1 MRAREIE
8 LRRNLLEK
16 KVETIRDKT
25 SLPPDEELLLLRYGG
40 WGKLPCSILERMLLS
55 AWIRL
60 KARENGDTFAL
71 ISARSEGRIQEEFQA
86 RRLYQF
92 PSGEPL
98 VHVQQLVG
106 VLWDL
111 IPYCEDSVARVEI
124 LSGLWPQKG
133 HYQERVWTEMVALAV
148 ELAGTTKVLSGIDV
162 TILPEWLNESAK
174 TADDKSSAESL
185 ATSVAKRIALSK
197 IEKDNELPVAAFV
210 NEKIRSFYD
219 AFGRPGIKRLAES
232 TRPAAALVV
241 TTDFINFKAGESD
254 LQRTRKLLTRTEELV
269 DYLLDQ
275 GDLSEK
281 HLLGG
286 PFSSCIEDLKGMVLS
301 ATALERFC
309 LSKLSEYE
317 ERCGKVGAP
326 RDEETIAALGKIW
339 DEIFSGMPT
348 LIELVNNHLYPSRY
362 GCTVED
368 GLWPLPRRH
377 RVGTKFVE
385 DDEAQLT
392 EDVLARVFSVGCEA
406 LSKSEVKPELLR
418 AWLALWLGALRPKE
432 SRVQKSDLVPFAG
445 GYLQVIARESGK
457 SGRREAY
464 WPSSGLKALRL
475 EPKHFAQKLP
485 KKGPPPTVIAEQ
497 AWRLA
502 REAWEEHRN
511 SHPEEHL
518 PDIPDRLAYISRK
531 AVADIIRWNGKSPL
545 VVTKVLGH
553 ETETSDTTY
562 TQISRSEF
570 ADLHQGLSVTL
581 SALVSGELDASP

>member
-8 LRRNLLEK
+8 QRRNLLEN
-16 KVETIRDKT
+16 KVEAIRDQT
-25 SLPPDEELLLLRYGG
+25 SLPPDDELLLLRYGG
-40 WGKLPCSILERMLLS
+40 WGKLPCSAQERMLLS

-71 ISARSEGRIQEEFQA
+71 VNARPEGRKPEELQA
-86 RRLYQF
+86 SQLYQF
-92 PSGEPL
+92 PTGEAAE
-98 VHVQQLVG
+98 HVQQLVG

-111 IPYCEDSVARVEI
+111 IPYCEDSDARVEI

-133 HYQERVWTEMVALAV
+133 HFQERVWTEMIALAA
-148 ELAGTTKVLSGIDV
+148 ELAGSTKILSGLDV
-162 TILPEWLNESAK
+162 TILPEWLTKSIE
-174 TADDKSSAESL
+174 TTDDKSSTE
-185 ATSVAKRIALSK
+185 SVATWVAKKMAISK
-197 IEKDNELPVAAFV
+197 INKDYELLAAVFL

-232 TRPAAALVV
+232 SRPAVALVV
-241 TTDFINFKAGESD
+241 TTDFRNFKHGESD
-254 LQRTRKLLTRTEELV
+254 LQRTRELMTRTEELV

-286 PFSSCIEDLKGMVLS
+286 PFSACIEDLKGMILS

-309 LSKLSEYE
+309 LSKSREYE
-317 ERCGKVGAP
+317 ERCELVGLP
-326 RDEETIAALGKIW
+326 CDEETILALGKIW

-348 LIELVNNHLYPSRY
+348 LIELVNNHLYPNRY

-406 LSKSEVKPELLR
+406 LSKGYVDPELLR

-432 SRVQKSDLVPFAG
+432 SRVHKSDLVPFAG
-445 GYLQVIARESGK
+445 GYLQVIAREFGK

-464 WPSSGLKALRL
+464 WPSSGLTALRL
-475 EPKHFAQKLP
+475 EPKHFAQQLP
-485 KKGPPPTVIAEQ
+485 KKGPSPTVIAEQ

-502 REAWEEHRN
+502 RKAWEEHRN

-570 ADLHQGLSVTL
+570 ADLHQGLSVRL